1 MPGNDPYQANSPTDI
16 TSENTESHFPPTKKK
31 KKKFPKSLRGTNH
44 EQAEIGEGSTLG
56 KK

>member
-1 MPGNDPYQANSPTDI
+1 MPGNDPYQTNSPTDI
-16 TSENTESHFPPTKKK
+16 TSENTESHFPPEKKK
-31 KKKFPKSLRGTNH
+31 SPKSLRGTNH

>member
-1 MPGNDPYQANSPTDI
+1 MPGNDPYQTNSPTDI
-16 TSENTESHFPPTKKK
+16 KVKTLNHVFHLQKKI
-31 KKKFPKSLRGTNH
+31 PKSLRGTNH